1 MLAARSRTASA
12 APAAAARA
20 RLPTLTT
27 APLRLRTATMAS
39 AAAAA
44 APPSA
49 GGNTITLYI
58 KGDPAAK
65 KLGDCPFCH
74 RVLLTAEAKG
84 VPYASTMIDLDNKPE
99 WLVEKASGKVPVLER
114 AGFWLPDSDE
124 IVKFLEREFPVPSMA
139 AYDHGDVGAKLF
151 PAFRGAILAEKGSDE
166 EKAKL
171 ADLDKELDRVDGYL
185 ASHAASSGGALFGG
199 NKLDAADASFAPKL
213 YHAKVAL
220 TKLKGAG
227 PLFGGGK
234 RPALERYWQA
244 LTSLDAWKKTD
255 YGEDAIVAG
264 WERHVRMHK

>member
-12 APAAAARA
+12 AAARSSSPLVAA
-20 RLPTLTT
+20 RHR
-27 APLRLRTATMAS
+27 APIASRRHRLVAMATAT
-39 AAAAA
+39 
-44 APPSA
+44 APPSG

-84 VPYASTMIDLDNKPE
+84 IPYASTMIDLDNKPE
-99 WLVEKASGKVPVLER
+99 WLLEKAQGKVPVLER
-114 AGFWLPDSDE
+114 AGYWLPDSDE
-124 IVKFLEREFPVPSMA
+124 IVKFFEREFPVPSMA
-139 AYDHGDVGAKLF
+139 AYDHGDVGSKLF

-166 EKAKL
+166 EKQKM
-171 ADLDKELDRVDGYL
+171 ADLDAELDRVDAYL
-185 ASHAASSGGALFGG
+185 AGRADAGPFFGGA
-199 NKLDAADASFAPKL
+199 KLDAADASFAPKL

-220 TKLKGAG
+220 PKLKGTA

-234 RPALERYWQA
+234 RKALERYWEA
-244 LTSLDAWKKTD
+244 LTGLDAWKKTD
-255 YGEDAIVAG
+255 YGEAAIVAG